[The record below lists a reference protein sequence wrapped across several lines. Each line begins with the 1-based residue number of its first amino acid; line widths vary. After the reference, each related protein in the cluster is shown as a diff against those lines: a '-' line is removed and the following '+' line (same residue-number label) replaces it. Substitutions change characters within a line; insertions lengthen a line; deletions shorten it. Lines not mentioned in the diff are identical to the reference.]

1 MPKAKFPLLINLF
14 AGPSAGKTTAA
25 LELTAALKKKG
36 YNVEYVSEY
45 AKELVL
51 ENKLDLLKNQEF
63 VTEEQFKRLDRLR
76 NSGVEIIVT
85 DSPVLLGKIYGK
97 GTLSE
102 EYDKKI
108 SEYHNS
114 FDNFNLF
121 VKRGETFQ
129 TEGRI
134 HNLEQS
140 QAIDSEIIA
149 MLRENNVFF
158 GNYHHDEIDKTVDK
172 INTTFTRLYGE
183 KQLTESQPTKP
194 GAKRTAAVPVADW
207 KQTSIGDLEIAKKYE
222 KSTLFRLPIGGDY
235 AGYCIMFPNSLVKKN
250 YELLYKEDFSFVLK
264 NNGEEKTLT
273 GEQFEEELKK
283 IAAFP
288 KYENSRNYL
297 KNCPPTLRGENKFVC
312 LRLTWNE
319 EKGKFAKMPINPKTG
334 GQAQVNNPETWG
346 SFEEATAALENFRI
360 KGGIGYILTGSD
372 NIVGIDLDLD
382 PKTHK
387 LTEAGE
393 KILNKLKGKTYIE
406 YSASGAVHIFGF
418 GKKPGEAAR
427 GIDSSL
433 EMYGSSEAGN
443 RSLMLTGNIYGK
455 EVAPICN
462 IQKEIDEIYNTYFKR
477 PEQVRTVVPE
487 RASTL
492 DERTIIGKL
501 QNASNAAKFNALM
514 SGDTSMH
521 GGDYS
526 KADLALCTLIA
537 FYTHDKSVIDG
548 IYRRS
553 GLYSA
558 EKTNPT
564 TGRLESRAEKWV
576 SLHGDKTYGEY
587 TIDMAIN
594 NCTKAYQEKNP
605 DNVLEKVE
613 PLRILRETDKAVLV
627 KYQSPEDA
635 TQKLTE
641 WLPKSKCKIETDS
654 NDRQSVVAVSKGFIA
669 EKHIPLLRVNPLI
682 KK

>member
-1 MPKAKFPLLINLF
+1 MPKAKMPLIVNMF
-14 AGPSAGKTTAA
+14 AGPGAGKTTAA

-36 YNVEYVSEY
+36 FNVEYVPEY

-51 ENKLDLLKNQEF
+51 ENKLDLLADQVH
-63 VTEEQFKRLDRLR
+63 VTDEQYHRLDRLR

-85 DSPVLLGKIYGK
+85 DSPVLLGKIYGAGK
-97 GTLSE
+97 ISDD
-102 EYDKKI
+102 YDKKI
-108 SEYHNS
+108 TEYYNS
-114 FDNFNLF
+114 FDNFNLV
-121 VKRGETFQ
+121 VKRGDSYQ

-134 HNLEQS
+134 ETLDE
-140 QAIDSEIIA
+140 AKKKDTEIVSL
-149 MLRENNVFF
+149 LRTNDIFY
-158 GNYHHDEIDKTVDK
+158 GNYHHNEIDTTVER
-172 INTTFTRLYGE
+172 IETTFNRLYGA
-183 KQLTESQPTKP
+183 KP
-194 GAKRTAAVPVADW
+194 QTQTVEPQTQKKNGW
-207 KQTSIGDLEIAKKYE
+207 KQTSIADLEIAKQYE
-222 KSTLFRLPIGGDY
+222 KSTLFRLPVGGDY
-235 AGYCIMFPNSLVKKN
+235 AGYCIMFPNSLIKKDF
-250 YELLYKEDFSFVLK
+250 ELIYKEDFSFVLK
-264 NNGEEKTLT
+264 NNDEEKTLT
-273 GEQFEEELKK
+273 GEQFEAELKK

-297 KNCPPTLRGENKFVC
+297 KNCPPTLRSENKFVC
-312 LRLTWNE
+312 TKLVWNPN
-319 EKGKFAKMPINPKTG
+319 KGKFSKMPINPKTG

-346 SFEEATAALENFRI
+346 SFEEATSALERFRI

-382 PKTHK
+382 EKTHK

-406 YSASGAVHIFGF
+406 YSASGAIHILGF
-418 GKKPGEAAR
+418 GKKPGEYAR
-427 GIDSSL
+427 GIDSTL
-433 EMYGSSEAGN
+433 EMYGSSDAGN
-443 RSLMLTGNIYGK
+443 RSLMITGNLYGK
-455 EVAPICN
+455 EPVAICN
-462 IQKEIDEIYNTYFKR
+462 IQKEIEEVYNTYFKR
-477 PEQVRTVVPE
+477 PEIVRTVVPE
-487 RASTL
+487 HNSTL
-492 DERTIIGKL
+492 DERAIITKL
-501 QNASNAAKFNALM
+501 QSANNAAKFNALM

-526 KADLALCTLIA
+526 KADLALCTMIA

-558 EKTNPT
+558 EKHNPT

-594 NCTKAYQEKNP
+594 SCTKAYQEKNP
-605 DNVLEKVE
+605 NNVLEKIE

-627 KYQSPEDA
+627 KYQSPDDA
-635 TQKLTE
+635 VQKLTE
-641 WLPKSKCKIETDS
+641 WLPKSKCEIEQGKD
-654 NDRQSVVAVSKGFIA
+654 NHRYVMSVAKGII
-669 EKHIPLLRVNPLI
+669 EDKRIPILKVNPLI

>member
-1 MPKAKFPLLINLF
+1 M
-14 AGPSAGKTTAA
+14 
-25 LELTAALKKKG
+25 
-36 YNVEYVSEY
+36 
-45 AKELVL
+45 
-51 ENKLDLLKNQEF
+51 
-63 VTEEQFKRLDRLR
+63 
-76 NSGVEIIVT
+76 
-85 DSPVLLGKIYGK
+85 
-97 GTLSE
+97 
-102 EYDKKI
+102 
-108 SEYHNS
+108 
-114 FDNFNLF
+114 
-121 VKRGETFQ
+121 
-129 TEGRI
+129 
-134 HNLEQS
+134 
-140 QAIDSEIIA
+140 
-149 MLRENNVFF
+149 
-158 GNYHHDEIDKTVDK
+158 
-172 INTTFTRLYGE
+172 
-183 KQLTESQPTKP
+183 
-194 GAKRTAAVPVADW
+194 ADW

-564 TGRLESRAEKWV
+564 TGRLESRAENGFHCTVIK
-576 SLHGDKTYGEY
+576 L
-587 TIDMAIN
+587 MANI
-594 NCTKAYQEKNP
+594 
-605 DNVLEKVE
+605 
-613 PLRILRETDKAVLV
+613 R
-627 KYQSPEDA
+627 
-635 TQKLTE
+635 
-641 WLPKSKCKIETDS
+641 
-654 NDRQSVVAVSKGFIA
+654 
-669 EKHIPLLRVNPLI
+669 
-682 KK
+682 